1 MMSSTTPTTTDTAA
15 PGDLPLRMDGWT
27 HHAKTYSNV
36 ERMTYP
42 LAIELAGWTDSV
54 LAFTTPDSRVLD
66 NGCGGGVLGSA
77 IKTLCPT
84 VSLLSTDVSAGMISS
99 ARARAEKEHWQPPF
113 EFKTLDARD
122 LDGVESESVTH
133 SMSQY
138 MISLAPDPDQIAR
151 EMHRVLKP
159 GGVLGLGTWAMV
171 DYECFYRPMLVAA
184 RETIPDFDL
193 PGLMHEKW
201 TDIER
206 TRGALKEAGFTDVQ
220 VRPKD
225 IEWEYPDVE
234 SVMHYVFEEGN
245 PGVEAYTR
253 SWVEQSGKGLDEIQP
268 GFARAVKVLYEKDG
282 GKVLLPVKAA
292 IWVARK

>member
-1 MMSSTTPTTTDTAA
+1 MLTFTSSNRLWLVIIRMMILLQKHTCKHGSPEILGGEIIRKELPSYEKDFSLLFDPLDITQNTFMMSSTTPVTTDTAA
-15 PGDLPLRMDGWT
+15 PGDLPMRMDGWT

-42 LAIELAGWTDSV
+42 LAIELAEWTDSV
-54 LAFTTPDSRVLD
+54 LPFTTPNSRVLD

-84 VSLLSTDVSAGMISS
+84 VPLLSTDVSAGMISS
-99 ARARAEKEHWQPPF
+99 ARARAEKERWEPPY

-122 LDGVESESVTH
+122 LDGVESKSITH

-159 GGVLGLGTWAMV
+159 GGALGLGTWAMV
-171 DYECFYRPMLVAA
+171 DYECFYDPMLIAA

-201 TDIER
+201 TDIEK
-206 TRGALKEAGFTDVQ
+206 TRRALKEAGFTDVQ

-225 IEWEYPDVE
+225 IEWEV
-234 SVMHYVFEEGN
+234 S
-245 PGVEAYTR
+245 
-253 SWVEQSGKGLDEIQP
+253 
-268 GFARAVKVLYEKDG
+268 
-282 GKVLLPVKAA
+282 
-292 IWVARK
+292 